1 MSLHRGVNKIRAIAK
16 ALWWAAVAG
25 GLALAAAGCE
35 RDGNK
40 VTGTLLIA
48 GSSTVAPLAAEIA
61 RRFEANNPGIEVDV
75 QAGGSSRG
83 IADVRRGLIDIGA
96 ASRALQA
103 GETQL
108 LEHPIARDGI
118 GLIVHIDNQV
128 NTLSDEQVRAIYTGR
143 IDNWQALGQPS
154 GPITVVNKADGRAT
168 LTLFLEHFG
177 LASADI
183 RADVVIGHNM
193 QAIQTVAGRPGA
205 IGYVSIGAAEQEIAD
220 GRAIRLLPMG
230 GIPADSD
237 TLASG
242 RYPLARPLNLITAG
256 SPAGLTR
263 RFIEYAQS
271 PAVHDLVRN
280 AHLAPVD

>member
-1 MSLHRGVNKIRAIAK
+1 MRAIAK
-16 ALWWAAVAG
+16 ALWYAAVVG
-25 GLALAAAGCE
+25 CLALAAAGCE
-35 RDGNK
+35 RDGNE

-103 GETQL
+103 EETQL
-108 LEHPIARDGI
+108 LEHPIAWDGI

-128 NTLSDEQVRAIYTGR
+128 TTLSDEQVRAIYTGC
-143 IDNWQALGQPS
+143 IDNWQALDQSS

-220 GRAIRLLPMG
+220 GRAIRLLSMG

-237 TLASG
+237 SLASG

-256 SPAGLTR
+256 SPTGLAR

-280 AHLAPVD
+280 AHFVPVD